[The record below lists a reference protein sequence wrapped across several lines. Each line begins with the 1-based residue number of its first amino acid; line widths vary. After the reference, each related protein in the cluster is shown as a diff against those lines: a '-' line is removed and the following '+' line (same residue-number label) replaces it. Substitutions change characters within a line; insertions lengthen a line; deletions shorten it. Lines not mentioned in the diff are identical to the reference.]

1 MANRKSTTTRSPK
14 QKAAAKKVQA
24 IGSQIIKIA
33 KGIQKKS
40 PGKKWVTCMKEAGKV
55 YRSKK

>member
-1 MANRKSTTTRSPK
+1 MKKSKSSSTRSPK

-24 IGSQIIKIA
+24 IGSKIIAIA

-40 PGKKWVTCMKEAGKV
+40 PNKKWPTCMKEAGKV
-55 YRSKK
+55 YRSRK